1 MPAMNKPILM
11 RFPLIGEWNTPNT
24 PGSRIPSHGTNALGT
39 RYAHDFLQLNWKKR
53 GHPCY
58 RSHVLSYLLF
68 GVALSSCYCYGLP
81 VYAPCDG
88 RVVYVMDGC
97 RERKRAWFFS
107 DALMAFK
114 NSCRRQNQEICEISG
129 NAVIIQYTD
138 TIYAAF
144 CHLQPNS
151 IALAVGQYVKAGDF
165 IGSIGHSGNSMF
177 PHLHFQLMDS
187 ADFLHANGLPCA
199 FTQYEVL
206 ENGQW
211 HTVYGGIPTAQ
222 QRIRYAPVDEYV

>member
-1 MPAMNKPILM
+1 M

-39 RYAHDFLQLNWKKR
+39 RYAYDFLQLNWKKR

-114 NSCRRQNQEICEISG
+114 T
-129 NAVIIQYTD
+129 VIAGRTKK
-138 TIYAAF
+138 
-144 CHLQPNS
+144 
-151 IALAVGQYVKAGDF
+151 YVK
-165 IGSIGHSGNSMF
+165 
-177 PHLHFQLMDS
+177 S
-187 ADFLHANGLPCA
+187 AEMP
-199 FTQYEVL
+199 
-206 ENGQW
+206 
-211 HTVYGGIPTAQ
+211 
-222 QRIRYAPVDEYV
+222 

>member
-1 MPAMNKPILM
+1 M

-39 RYAHDFLQLNWKKR
+39 RYAYDFLQLNWKKR

-114 NSCRRQNQEICEISG
+114 NSRRRQDQEICEISG

-138 TIYAAF
+138 TVYAAF

-151 IALAVGQYVKAGDF
+151 IAVAVGQYVKAGDF

-177 PHLHFQLMDS
+177 PIFISSSWTVLIFCMRAGFPAPLPNMRCWKTG
-187 ADFLHANGLPCA
+187 NGTLY
-199 FTQYEVL
+199 TEVSPQHSS
-206 ENGQW
+206 G
-211 HTVYGGIPTAQ
+211 
-222 QRIRYAPVDEYV
+222 YAMPR

>member
-1 MPAMNKPILM
+1 M
-11 RFPLIGEWNTPNT
+11 
-24 PGSRIPSHGTNALGT
+24 
-39 RYAHDFLQLNWKKR
+39 
-53 GHPCY
+53 
-58 RSHVLSYLLF
+58 
-68 GVALSSCYCYGLP
+68 
-81 VYAPCDG
+81 
-88 RVVYVMDGC
+88 
-97 RERKRAWFFS
+97 
-107 DALMAFK
+107 
-114 NSCRRQNQEICEISG
+114 
-129 NAVIIQYTD
+129 
-138 TIYAAF
+138 
-144 CHLQPNS
+144 
-151 IALAVGQYVKAGDF
+151 AVGQYVKAGDF

>member
-39 RYAHDFLQLNWKKR
+39 RYAYDFLQLNWKKR

-114 NSCRRQNQEICEISG
+114 NSRRRQDQEICEISG
-129 NAVIIQYTD
+129 NAVIIQYTG
-138 TIYAAF
+138 YGLCRLLSPAAEF
-144 CHLQPNS
+144 DCGGCWTVCQSRRFYRQHRTQWQFHVPPS
-151 IALAVGQYVKAGDF
+151 SFPAHGQ
-165 IGSIGHSGNSMF
+165 
-177 PHLHFQLMDS
+177 
-187 ADFLHANGLPCA
+187 C
-199 FTQYEVL
+199 
-206 ENGQW
+206 
-211 HTVYGGIPTAQ
+211 
-222 QRIRYAPVDEYV
+222 